1 MPKFFCERKEGE
13 NLYIEGEDAKHISRV
28 LRMGPGETITVS
40 CPDGF
45 DYEGVLQSCGENL
58 ATAKITRSYPI
69 RVNRLLKSHCT
80 RRFPKGIN
88 LT

>member
-45 DYEGVLQSCGENL
+45 DYEGVLQS
-58 ATAKITRSYPI
+58 
-69 RVNRLLKSHCT
+69 
-80 RRFPKGIN
+80 
-88 LT
+88 